1 MTRFSDRITLP
12 AALVLCLSAGLV
24 SFPGAA
30 CALDYTAEVQGPLP
44 IPPAERNLVTET
56 ARPYF
61 AVTRENHILEAACFA
76 PDGSL
81 LFCDVTGRRIMR
93 ITKLR
98 ELSEVFV
105 LPDEY
110 APCGLAFHSDGRL
123 FVVGVKGSSG
133 GIFALDLKDKSLAT
147 ILPPDLG
154 YLPNDLCFDKNGG
167 FYFSDFRGS
176 ATEPLGGAYYVSPDF
191 QTITCVIPNL
201 CKANGIAL
209 SPDGT
214 KLYVTEFARNVLH
227 LAMLTSPVT
236 VLPTGSFVACHF
248 TGPGPDSMR
257 VDSDGNLYI
266 GIVRQG
272 RVLCLNKYGIPI
284 GQVLVPG
291 RETESRIRT
300 TCMAIRPEDRQLLI
314 LSGSDRTTA
323 QDGSCIYEATA
334 FAPGLPHAVQAR

>member
-1 MTRFSDRITLP
+1 MTRLYDRIALP
-12 AALVLCLSAGLV
+12 AALLLCLSAGLV
-24 SFPGAA
+24 SFPEHPK
-30 CALDYTAEVQGPLP
+30 ALDYTSEVQGPLP
-44 IPPAERNLVTET
+44 IPPAERHLVSET

-81 LFCDVTGRRIMR
+81 FFCDVTGKTIMR
-93 ITKLR
+93 ITALR
-98 ELSEVFV
+98 ELSPVFS
-105 LPDEY
+105 LPDGY
-110 APCGLAFHSDGRL
+110 APAGLAFHTDGRL
-123 FVVGVKGSSG
+123 FIVGVKGTLG
-133 GIFALDLKDKSLAT
+133 GIFALNLQDMSLET
-147 ILPPDLG
+147 IVSPERG
-154 YLPNDLCFDKNGG
+154 YFPNDLCFDKEGG

-191 QTITCVIPNL
+191 STITCVIPNL

-214 KLYVTEFARNVLH
+214 TLYVTEFARNTLH
-227 LAMLTSPVT
+227 LAMLTSPTT

-257 VDSDGNLYI
+257 VDADGNLYI

-272 RVLCLNKYGIPI
+272 RVLVLNKYGIPI
-284 GQVLVPG
+284 GQVLIPG
-291 RETESRIRT
+291 REREHRIRT
-300 TCMAIRPEDRQLLI
+300 TCVAIRPGERQLLI
-314 LSGSDRTTA
+314 LSGSDRA
-323 QDGSCIYEATA
+323 GMRDGSCIYEATS